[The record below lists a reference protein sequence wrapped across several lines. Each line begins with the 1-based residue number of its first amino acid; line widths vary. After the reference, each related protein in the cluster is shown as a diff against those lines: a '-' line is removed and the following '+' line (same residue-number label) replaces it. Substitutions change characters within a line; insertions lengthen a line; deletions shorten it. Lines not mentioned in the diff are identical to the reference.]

1 MINCSLCVLVA
12 LLLDTLT
19 NYTYLQDTSK
29 GFAGGVLDCPPSLST
44 ASNPELSLSAYTDQS
59 SYRIGD
65 ALKVTVQASQD
76 AYISLLDHG
85 SDPAQPHRA
94 HVLYS
99 NIWVKQGDSYVF
111 PTDKRDQL
119 KIAKPV
125 GYNTLEVI
133 ASLKP
138 LPQAEAGSKNVNLE
152 RNAEPTEAAEK
163 IASSNCR
170 LGFGIKP
177 KN

>member
-1 MINCSLCVLVA
+1 MPKKLSYLA
-12 LLLDTLT
+12 GLLLASLSLT
-19 NYTYLQDTSK
+19 SPATDGGK
-29 GFAGGVLDCPPSLST
+29 GFAGGVLDCQPSLSA
-44 ASNPELSLSAYTDQS
+44 ASNPELSLSAHTNQS

-85 SDPAQPHRA
+85 SDPAKPHRA

-99 NIWVKQGDSYVF
+99 NVLVKQNDSYVF
-111 PTDKRDQL
+111 PTDKAYELQ
-119 KIAKPV
+119 ATEPV

-138 LPQAEAGSKNVNLE
+138 LPQAEAGSKNVNLV
-152 RNAEPTEAAEK
+152 RSAELKEAAEE
-163 IASSNCR
+163 IESSNCH

-177 KN
+177 

>member
-1 MINCSLCVLVA
+1 MPKTLSYLTS
-12 LLLDTLT
+12 LLLASLSLS
-19 NYTYLQDTSK
+19 TYANDGGK
-29 GFAGGVLDCPPSLST
+29 GFAGGVLDCPPSLSA

-59 SYRIGD
+59 SYRIGE

-85 SDPAQPHRA
+85 SDPAKPRA

-99 NIWVKQGDSYVF
+99 NVLVKQNDSYVF
-111 PTDKRDQL
+111 PTDKAYELQ
-119 KIAKPV
+119 ATEPV

-138 LPQAEAGSKNVNLE
+138 LPQAEAGSKNVNLV
-152 RNAEPTEAAEK
+152 RSAELKEAAEK
-163 IASSNCR
+163 IVSSNCR

-177 KN
+177 

>member
-1 MINCSLCVLVA
+1 MPKKRFYLA
-12 LLLDTLT
+12 GLLLASLSFSSPANDGG
-19 NYTYLQDTSK
+19 K
-29 GFAGGVLDCPPSLST
+29 GFAGGVLDCPPSLSA

-59 SYRIGD
+59 IYRIGD

-119 KIAKPV
+119 EIAEPA

-138 LPQAEAGSKNVNLE
+138 LPQAEAGSKNVNLK
-152 RNAEPTEAAEK
+152 RNAESTEAAEK

>member
-1 MINCSLCVLVA
+1 MPKKLIYLA
-12 LLLDTLT
+12 GLLLASFSFSSPANDGT
-19 NYTYLQDTSK
+19 K
-29 GFAGGVLDCPPSLST
+29 GFAGGVLDCQPSLST
-44 ASNPELSLSAYTDQS
+44 ASSTELSLSAYTDQS

-85 SDPAQPHRA
+85 SDPTKPHRA

-99 NIWVKQGDSYVF
+99 NVLVKQGDSYVF

-119 KIAKPV
+119 EIAEPA

-133 ASLKP
+133 VSLKP
-138 LPQAEAGSKNVNLE
+138 LLQAEAGSKNVNLK

-163 IASSNCR
+163 IESSNCR

>member
-1 MINCSLCVLVA
+1 MPKKLSYLA
-12 LLLDTLT
+12 GLLL
-19 NYTYLQDTSK
+19 TSLSFSSQATDGAK
-29 GFAGGVLDCPPSLST
+29 GFAGGVLDCPPSLS
-44 ASNPELSLSAYTDQS
+44 AVSNPELSLSAHTDQS
-59 SYRIGD
+59 SYRIGE
-65 ALKVTVQASQD
+65 ALKVTVQANQD

-85 SDPAQPHRA
+85 SDPAKPHRA

-99 NIWVKQGDSYVF
+99 NILVKQGDSYVF
-111 PTDKRDQL
+111 PTDKAYKL
-119 KIAKPV
+119 EVTKPA

-138 LPQAEAGSKNVNLE
+138 LPQAEAGSKNVNLK

-163 IASSNCR
+163 IESSNCR

>member
-1 MINCSLCVLVA
+1 MPRKLSYLA
-12 LLLDTLT
+12 SLLLASLSFSSQAD
-19 NYTYLQDTSK
+19 DGAK
-29 GFAGGVLDCPPSLST
+29 GLAGGVLDCPPSLSA
-44 ASNPELSLSAYTDQS
+44 ASNPELSLSAHTDQS

-65 ALKVTVQASQD
+65 ALKVTVQANQD

-85 SDPAQPHRA
+85 SDPAKPRA

-99 NIWVKQGDSYVF
+99 NVWVKQNDSYVF
-111 PTDKRDQL
+111 PTDKAYELQ
-119 KIAKPV
+119 ATEPV

-138 LPQAEAGSKNVNLE
+138 LPQAEAGSKNVNLV
-152 RNAEPTEAAEK
+152 RSAESKKAAEQVET
-163 IASSNCR
+163 SNCR

-177 KN
+177 